1 MQVVSER
8 KLHMQVVSERKLHMQ
23 VVSERGNCTCKL
35 LVREETVRSCWW

>member
-8 KLHMQVVSERKLHMQ
+8 NLHMQ

-35 LVREETVRSCWW
+35 LVREETAHVSCQ